1 VRGRSI
7 EAGTR
12 PEAGMK
18 VNNSKT
24 PKCES
29 EMSNGLNG
37 NELKKTEGRYT
48 YRLSLRRS
56 RGCGH
61 DL

>member
-1 VRGRSI
+1 VRSTSI

-29 EMSNGLNG
+29 ETSNGLIMNG
-37 NELKKTEGRYT
+37 NELKKTEGRHT
-48 YRLSLRRS
+48 
-56 RGCGH
+56 
-61 DL
+61 